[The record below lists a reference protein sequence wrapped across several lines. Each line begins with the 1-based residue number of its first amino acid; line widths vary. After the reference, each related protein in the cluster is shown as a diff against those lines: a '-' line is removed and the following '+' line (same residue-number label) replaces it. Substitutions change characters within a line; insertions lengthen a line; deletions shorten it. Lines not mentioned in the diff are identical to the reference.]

1 MIRCGNR
8 NRIDLIA
15 QLRQHFTIVLVA
27 FSTGILLLL
36 FSDLT
41 SLRVD
46 ITETENLDVF
56 MSTNGIGV
64 RVSLAAGSDVGGAD
78 PAVR

>member
-27 FSTGILLLL
+27 FSTGILLLF
-36 FSDLT
+36 FSDLAP
-41 SLRVD
+41 LWVD

-56 MSTNGIGV
+56 VSPNGIGIC
-64 RVSLAAGSDVGGAD
+64 VSFTTGSDVGGAD